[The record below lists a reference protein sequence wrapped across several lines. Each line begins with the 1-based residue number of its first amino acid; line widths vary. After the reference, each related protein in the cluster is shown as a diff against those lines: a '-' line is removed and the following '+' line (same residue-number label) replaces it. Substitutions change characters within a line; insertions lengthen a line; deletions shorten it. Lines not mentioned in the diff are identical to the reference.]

1 MIRVNRSSLA
11 KRSADRLASRVL
23 ALLCLAAAAF
33 GCRTTPTPVFE
44 PAAPTSLRHPP
55 AGSVIGT
62 RGLYGG
68 FVWRGIPYA
77 QPPVGQRRFRAPI
90 PALRWPGVREAV
102 AFGSSCPQY
111 ASSTNGD
118 DLDSQGGIVGNEDC
132 LFLNVYAPEQ
142 ASPAVSPGENDLPV
156 MLWIHGGG
164 NTSGT
169 SSFYDG
175 SRLASEQQ
183 VVVVTINYRLGF
195 LGWFRHRALRS
206 DADSIEA
213 SGNFV
218 TLDQIRALDWVQENI
233 AAFGGDPNNV
243 TIFGESAGAW
253 NVMGLLASPLASGK
267 FHRAIAQSSLTWS
280 YSPARAENHVD
291 DIEPGD
297 ESSSGE
303 SLIRMMIADGRAA
316 DRVSAKRT
324 VASMNDES
332 LSRYL
337 RERTV
342 AELFAAYRVDG
353 TEPEDGYT
361 CPRLFEDGVVLPAT
375 PLGNAFR
382 PEAPFNRVPVMLG
395 TNKDEEKLFLLYNP
409 EYTARLFGVIPTF

>member
-1 MIRVNRSSLA
+1 
-11 KRSADRLASRVL
+11 
-23 ALLCLAAAAF
+23 
-33 GCRTTPTPVFE
+33 
-44 PAAPTSLRHPP
+44 
-55 AGSVIGT
+55 
-62 RGLYGG
+62 
-68 FVWRGIPYA
+68 
-77 QPPVGQRRFRAPI
+77 
-90 PALRWPGVREAV
+90 
-102 AFGSSCPQY
+102 
-111 ASSTNGD
+111 
-118 DLDSQGGIVGNEDC
+118 
-132 LFLNVYAPEQ
+132 
-142 ASPAVSPGENDLPV
+142 
-156 MLWIHGGG
+156 
-164 NTSGT
+164 
-169 SSFYDG
+169 
-175 SRLASEQQ
+175 
-183 VVVVTINYRLGF
+183 
-195 LGWFRHRALRS
+195 
-206 DADSIEA
+206 
-213 SGNFV
+213 
-218 TLDQIRALDWVQENI
+218 
-233 AAFGGDPNNV
+233 V

-280 YSPARAENHVD
+280 YSPAGAENHVD

>member
-142 ASPAVSPGENDLPV
+142 GSPAVSPGENDLPV

-195 LGWFRHRALRS
+195 LG
-206 DADSIEA
+206 
-213 SGNFV
+213 
-218 TLDQIRALDWVQENI
+218 
-233 AAFGGDPNNV
+233 
-243 TIFGESAGAW
+243 
-253 NVMGLLASPLASGK
+253 
-267 FHRAIAQSSLTWS
+267 
-280 YSPARAENHVD
+280 
-291 DIEPGD
+291 
-297 ESSSGE
+297 
-303 SLIRMMIADGRAA
+303 
-316 DRVSAKRT
+316 
-324 VASMNDES
+324 
-332 LSRYL
+332 
-337 RERTV
+337 
-342 AELFAAYRVDG
+342 
-353 TEPEDGYT
+353 
-361 CPRLFEDGVVLPAT
+361 
-375 PLGNAFR
+375 
-382 PEAPFNRVPVMLG
+382 
-395 TNKDEEKLFLLYNP
+395 
-409 EYTARLFGVIPTF
+409 